1 MNVRLW
7 MVAANRPALIQLEV
21 SIVPALKDTNCK
33 WTTPHVKVGLL
44 LGYKAP
50 TQCQAKGLYFL
61 HVTSTVDVIF
71 IHGCHNYLYSTTVLP
86 GNNCSSENRC
96 EQNCVL
102 LEGEDV
108 CSCDV
113 GFSLA
118 ENNAS
123 CLDVNECNAT
133 LAICDQLCNNTNGS
147 FVCDCI
153 KGFLLDTDGRSCIGK
168 LFNKYYYNIHYS

>member
-1 MNVRLW
+1 MIIYYYSKK
-7 MVAANRPALIQLEV
+7 LIDV
-21 SIVPALKDTNCK
+21 
-33 WTTPHVKVGLL
+33 
-44 LGYKAP
+44 Y
-50 TQCQAKGLYFL
+50 YFL
-61 HVTSTVDVIF
+61 HVISTVGAIIYDE
-71 IHGCHNYLYSTTVLP
+71 CSTTVIP

-102 LEGEDV
+102 LESMEV

-133 LAICDQLCNNTNGS
+133 LVICDQLCNNTNGS
-147 FVCDCI
+147 FVCDCNE
-153 KGFLLDTDGRSCIGK
+153 GYRLGPDERSCIGK
-168 LFNKYYYNIHYS
+168 IIEYYNNIMPFLITL

>member
-1 MNVRLW
+1 M
-7 MVAANRPALIQLEV
+7 I
-21 SIVPALKDTNCK
+21 
-33 WTTPHVKVGLL
+33 
-44 LGYKAP
+44 
-50 TQCQAKGLYFL
+50 
-61 HVTSTVDVIF
+61 
-71 IHGCHNYLYSTTVLP
+71 P

-102 LEGEDV
+102 LEGEV

-147 FVCDCI
+147 FMCDCNE
-153 KGFLLDTDGRSCIGK
+153 GYRLGPDERSCIGK
-168 LFNKYYYNIHYS
+168 NY

>member
-1 MNVRLW
+1 MPSTFG
-7 MVAANRPALIQLEV
+7 A
-21 SIVPALKDTNCK
+21 IVYDEC
-33 WTTPHVKVGLL
+33 
-44 LGYKAP
+44 
-50 TQCQAKGLYFL
+50 
-61 HVTSTVDVIF
+61 
-71 IHGCHNYLYSTTVLP
+71 STTVIP

-102 LEGEDV
+102 LEEAEV
-108 CSCDV
+108 CSCDI

-147 FVCDCI
+147 FVCDCNE
-153 KGFLLDTDGRSCIGK
+153 GYTLGPDERSCIGK
-168 LFNKYYYNIHYS
+168 NLIINKYYNTIMPFLIWSTR